1 MRGGGAFV
9 AFVALNAAYAD
20 DVYHLGRIEV
30 VATEE
35 KETIDSNDTLN
46 IVTTQDIEISSA
58 STVDEA
64 LRFTTGVFYEPPAG
78 GRGEPS
84 IGIRGYSVT
93 HIGLF
98 VDGIP
103 VHSIYDRQTDWAQ
116 FSSFGISEIAVS
128 KGYASPVYGMNT
140 LGGAVNVITSKPKDK
155 LEITARYGFVSKN
168 EHQAFVSVGSNTG
181 KMYYQLSYAFTD
193 RDSLNLSS
201 DFQTTQLQPNRDM
214 FNSNYTNHTLR
225 AKVGIVPNESH
236 EYSLNFIYQKGEKGG
251 MNNVYGTR
259 VNVWNWP
266 NYDKI
271 TAYILGNS
279 RLSEMIS
286 LNSKLYYDTFDNK
299 LQVIGAWDGRSIMA
313 TNWAGAAI
321 TPSRPY
327 TSHYDD
333 YALGGIFTL
342 GFDFDKTKNLKVGV
356 NLKQDNHKE
365 TATSWTSSN
374 QYRNEREEISDLSSS
389 LFAEYAQVLSDTLRV
404 VVNGSYDRND
414 FISAE
419 TDKDTSLR
427 HLQGWTLQ
435 GILYA
440 DVNNYTT
447 LYGNIGKKNKL
458 PTLKDRFGSTWGRRV
473 SNPDITPESAINYE
487 VGSLFEWK
495 AGKGSVAVFYNDI
508 NNMLI
513 SVGMPNNT
521 CSAGTNCTRLENA
534 KEGYAYGFEAG
545 VQQGFYDE
553 TIVLGANYAYVQKK
567 ATNSNGSSYGVDGSR
582 ILDYPNHIVNASVL
596 LAPIKQVDVIGQATF
611 QSKQWYTTGS
621 GANISYAQNKDVFLV
636 DAKVNYRP
644 IQSWQLSLGA
654 YNLLDKNYYYS
665 SGYYMAGRRI
675 MASAEYRF

>member
-1 MRGGGAFV
+1 
-9 AFVALNAAYAD
+9 
-20 DVYHLGRIEV
+20 
-30 VATEE
+30 
-35 KETIDSNDTLN
+35 
-46 IVTTQDIEISSA
+46 
-58 STVDEA
+58 
-64 LRFTTGVFYEPPAG
+64 
-78 GRGEPS
+78 
-84 IGIRGYSVT
+84 
-93 HIGLF
+93 
-98 VDGIP
+98 
-103 VHSIYDRQTDWAQ
+103 
-116 FSSFGISEIAVS
+116 
-128 KGYASPVYGMNT
+128 
-140 LGGAVNVITSKPKDK
+140 
-155 LEITARYGFVSKN
+155 
-168 EHQAFVSVGSNTG
+168 
-181 KMYYQLSYAFTD
+181 
-193 RDSLNLSS
+193 
-201 DFQTTQLQPNRDM
+201 
-214 FNSNYTNHTLR
+214 
-225 AKVGIVPNESH
+225 
-236 EYSLNFIYQKGEKGG
+236 

-259 VNVWNWP
+259 TNVWNWP

-321 TPSRPY
+321 NPSRPY

-414 FISAE
+414 FISAQ

-447 LYGNIGKKNKL
+447 LYGNIGKKSKL
-458 PTLKDRFGSTWGRRV
+458 PTIKDRFGSTWGRRV

-654 YNLLDKNYYYS
+654 YNLLDKNYYYG

>member
-1 MRGGGAFV
+1 M
-9 AFVALNAAYAD
+9 
-20 DVYHLGRIEV
+20 
-30 VATEE
+30 
-35 KETIDSNDTLN
+35 
-46 IVTTQDIEISSA
+46 
-58 STVDEA
+58 
-64 LRFTTGVFYEPPAG
+64 
-78 GRGEPS
+78 
-84 IGIRGYSVT
+84 
-93 HIGLF
+93 
-98 VDGIP
+98 
-103 VHSIYDRQTDWAQ
+103 
-116 FSSFGISEIAVS
+116 
-128 KGYASPVYGMNT
+128 
-140 LGGAVNVITSKPKDK
+140 
-155 LEITARYGFVSKN
+155 SKN

-473 SNPDITPESAINYE
+473 SNPDISPESAINYE

-495 AGKGSVAVFYNDI
+495 AGKGSVAAFYNDI

-611 QSKQWYTTGS
+611 QSKQWYTVRS
-621 GANISYAQNKDVFLV
+621 GTNISYAQNHDIFLV
-636 DAKVNYRP
+636 DLKANYRP
-644 IQSWQLSLGA
+644 IQSLQLSLGA
-654 YNLLDKNYYYS
+654 YNLLDKNYYYG
-665 SGYYMAGRRI
+665 SGYYMAGRRF
-675 MASAEYRF
+675 MASVAYQF

>member
-1 MRGGGAFV
+1 M
-9 AFVALNAAYAD
+9 ALNAAHAE

-30 VATEE
+30 VAAEE
-35 KETIDSNDTLN
+35 GASIDSNDTLN
-46 IVTTQDIEISSA
+46 VVSAQDIEQSSA
-58 STVDEA
+58 STVAEA
-64 LRFTTGVFYEPPAG
+64 LRFTPGVFYEPPAG

-98 VDGIP
+98 IDGIP

-116 FSSFGISEIAVS
+116 FNSFGISEIAVS
-128 KGYASPVYGMNT
+128 KGYTSPVYGMNT

-259 VNVWNWP
+259 TNVWNWP

-321 TPSRPY
+321 NPSRPY

-404 VVNGSYDRND
+404 VVN
-414 FISAE
+414 
-419 TDKDTSLR
+419 
-427 HLQGWTLQ
+427 
-435 GILYA
+435 
-440 DVNNYTT
+440 
-447 LYGNIGKKNKL
+447 
-458 PTLKDRFGSTWGRRV
+458 
-473 SNPDITPESAINYE
+473 
-487 VGSLFEWK
+487 
-495 AGKGSVAVFYNDI
+495 
-508 NNMLI
+508 
-513 SVGMPNNT
+513 
-521 CSAGTNCTRLENA
+521 
-534 KEGYAYGFEAG
+534 
-545 VQQGFYDE
+545 
-553 TIVLGANYAYVQKK
+553 
-567 ATNSNGSSYGVDGSR
+567 
-582 ILDYPNHIVNASVL
+582 
-596 LAPIKQVDVIGQATF
+596 
-611 QSKQWYTTGS
+611 
-621 GANISYAQNKDVFLV
+621 
-636 DAKVNYRP
+636 
-644 IQSWQLSLGA
+644 
-654 YNLLDKNYYYS
+654 
-665 SGYYMAGRRI
+665 
-675 MASAEYRF
+675 